1 MISAPVFDVTGK
13 ESEKATL
20 PEKVFGQKSSG
31 QLMTQAIRVYLSN
44 QRRAGAK
51 TKTRG
56 EVAKTTAK
64 MYKQK
69 GTGRARHGSYAAG
82 IFVGGGALTEKA
94 GQKNI
99 RILTG
104 VKKTGGKTKQ
114 ARVAAEKMQILG
126 SKVLLVRS
134 EDQQSLAKAWRNIE
148 WVTVVTPGNLNAYR
162 ILVNKHVVITTE
174 ALEAIVKKYVN

>member
-1 MISAPVFDVTGK
+1 MRH
-13 ESEKATL
+13 KAL
-20 PEKVFGQKSSG
+20 
-31 QLMTQAIRVYLSN
+31 L
-44 QRRAGAK
+44 
-51 TKTRG
+51 
-56 EVAKTTAK
+56 
-64 MYKQK
+64 
-69 GTGRARHGSYAAG
+69 
-82 IFVGGGALTEKA
+82 GALTEKA